1 MIIYFTGTGNSK
13 YIADMLGDK
22 LEDEITD
29 SREYIRKHSGG
40 SFSSQKPYVF
50 VAPTYGWLVCLRNL
64 YCPRSLRE
72 AKKHTL

>member
-50 VAPTYGWLVCLRNL
+50 VAP
-64 YCPRSLRE
+64 
-72 AKKHTL
+72 